1 MPRTVFGLVPSD
13 AARRAADQINLH
25 VSALGHEAFRKYV
38 AIRLSDGGSDGT
50 LYDTRADA
58 IRHQLHEQQCAYF
71 RIPPFGE
78 MAKPVECESFLTLHR
93 SLYDAG
99 RRLADPDAPEII
111 RPLISVAAPGRR
123 GARLARQ
130 FRGEWK

>member
-1 MPRTVFGLVPSD
+1 MPMGPFGLIPSD

-25 VSALGHEAFRKYV
+25 VSALGHESFRKYV
-38 AIRLSDGGSDGT
+38 AIRLSDGGSDGV
-50 LYDTRADA
+50 LYDTRRDA

-78 MAKPVECESFLTLHR
+78 MAKPHEMESYLTTVR

-99 RRLADPDAPEII
+99 RRLQDPDDPEII
-111 RPLISVAAPGRR
+111 RPLIAVAAPGR
-123 GARLARQ
+123 GARLARPY
-130 FRGEWK
+130 RGEWK